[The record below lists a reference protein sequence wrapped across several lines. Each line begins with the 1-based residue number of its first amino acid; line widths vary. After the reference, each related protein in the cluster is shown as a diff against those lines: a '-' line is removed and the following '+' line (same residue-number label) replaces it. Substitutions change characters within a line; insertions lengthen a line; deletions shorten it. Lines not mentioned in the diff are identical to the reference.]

1 MRSIKRIG
9 LIVLLFVTYSQAQ
22 IMVISQNKVVFNK
35 MKEYH
40 ELSEKFWNPVFDKLV
55 DEGKLDEVGTL
66 GHAWGDEWNVV
77 GYYKA
82 KDIASFEIAWSEGY
96 QEYAKKT
103 PQNVQ
108 NKIQAMIIE
117 HKDSIYQLSTRTLD
131 KKIILYYFSF
141 PKGPVFR
148 ALFLCFV
155 LLTHKIYCSYI

>member
-1 MRSIKRIG
+1 MRTVKKIG
-9 LIVLLFVTYSQAQ
+9 LIVLLFVTYSHAQ

-66 GHAWGDEWNVV
+66 GHAWGDAWNVV

-82 KDIASFEIAWSEGY
+82 KDIASFEKAWSEGY
-96 QEYAKKT
+96 QEFAKKT

-117 HKDSIYQLSTRTLD
+117 HKDSIYQLKHSHSR
-131 KKIILYYFSF
+131 K
-141 PKGPVFR
+141 
-148 ALFLCFV
+148 
-155 LLTHKIYCSYI
+155 

>member
-82 KDIASFEIAWSEGY
+82 KDIASFEKAWSEGY

-117 HKDSIYQLSTRTLD
+117 HKDSIYQLKHSHSR
-131 KKIILYYFSF
+131 K
-141 PKGPVFR
+141 
-148 ALFLCFV
+148 
-155 LLTHKIYCSYI
+155 

>member
-9 LIVLLFVTYSQAQ
+9 LIVLLFVTYGQAQ

-82 KDIASFEIAWSEGY
+82 KDIASFEKAWSEGY

-117 HKDSIYQLSTRTLD
+117 HKDSIYQLKHSHSR
-131 KKIILYYFSF
+131 
-141 PKGPVFR
+141 
-148 ALFLCFV
+148 
-155 LLTHKIYCSYI
+155 

>member
-1 MRSIKRIG
+1 MRTVKKIG
-9 LIVLLFVTYSQAQ
+9 LIVLFFVTYSQAQ

-40 ELSEKFWNPVFDKLV
+40 ELSEKFWNPVFDRLV

-82 KDIASFEIAWSEGY
+82 KDIASFEKAWSEGY
-96 QEYAKKT
+96 QEFAKKT

-117 HKDSIYQLSTRTLD
+117 HKDSIYQLKHSHSR
-131 KKIILYYFSF
+131 K
-141 PKGPVFR
+141 
-148 ALFLCFV
+148 
-155 LLTHKIYCSYI
+155 

>member
-1 MRSIKRIG
+1 MRTVKKIG
-9 LIVLLFVTYSQAQ
+9 LIVLLFVTYSHAQ

-82 KDIASFEIAWSEGY
+82 KDIASFEKAWSEGY
-96 QEYAKKT
+96 QEFAKKT

-108 NKIQAMIIE
+108 TKIQAMIIE
-117 HKDSIYQLSTRTLD
+117 HKDSIYQLKHSHSR
-131 KKIILYYFSF
+131 K
-141 PKGPVFR
+141 
-148 ALFLCFV
+148 
-155 LLTHKIYCSYI
+155 

>member
-40 ELSEKFWNPVFDKLV
+40 ELSEKFWNPVFDRLV

-82 KDIASFEIAWSEGY
+82 KNIASFEKAWSEGY

-117 HKDSIYQLSTRTLD
+117 HKDSIYQLKHSHSR
-131 KKIILYYFSF
+131 
-141 PKGPVFR
+141 
-148 ALFLCFV
+148 
-155 LLTHKIYCSYI
+155 

>member
-1 MRSIKRIG
+1 MRTIKKIG
-9 LIVLLFVTYSQAQ
+9 LIILLFVTYSHAQ
-22 IMVISQNKVVFNK
+22 IMVISKNKVVFNK

-82 KDIASFEIAWSEGY
+82 KDIASFEKAWSEGY

-117 HKDSIYQLSTRTLD
+117 HKDSIYQLKHSHSR
-131 KKIILYYFSF
+131 K
-141 PKGPVFR
+141 
-148 ALFLCFV
+148 
-155 LLTHKIYCSYI
+155 

>member
-82 KDIASFEIAWSEGY
+82 KDIASFEKAWSEGY
-96 QEYAKKT
+96 QEFAKKT

-117 HKDSIYQLSTRTLD
+117 HKDSIYQLKHSHSR
-131 KKIILYYFSF
+131 K
-141 PKGPVFR
+141 
-148 ALFLCFV
+148 
-155 LLTHKIYCSYI
+155 

>member
-1 MRSIKRIG
+1 MKTIKKIG
-9 LIVLLFVTYSQAQ
+9 LIVLLFVTYSHAQ

-82 KDIASFEIAWSEGY
+82 KDIASFEKAWSEGY
-96 QEYAKKT
+96 QEFAKKT

-117 HKDSIYQLSTRTLD
+117 HKDSIYQLNHSHSR
-131 KKIILYYFSF
+131 K
-141 PKGPVFR
+141 
-148 ALFLCFV
+148 
-155 LLTHKIYCSYI
+155 

>member
-82 KDIASFEIAWSEGY
+82 KDIASFEKAWSDGY

-117 HKDSIYQLSTRTLD
+117 HKDSIYQLKHSHSR
-131 KKIILYYFSF
+131 
-141 PKGPVFR
+141 
-148 ALFLCFV
+148 
-155 LLTHKIYCSYI
+155 

>member
-1 MRSIKRIG
+1 MRAIKNIG
-9 LIVLLFVTYSQAQ
+9 LIVLLFLTYSHAQ

-82 KDIASFEIAWSEGY
+82 KDIASFEKAWSEGY
-96 QEYAKKT
+96 QEFAKKT

-117 HKDSIYQLSTRTLD
+117 HKDSIYQLKHSHSR
-131 KKIILYYFSF
+131 K
-141 PKGPVFR
+141 
-148 ALFLCFV
+148 
-155 LLTHKIYCSYI
+155 

>member
-1 MRSIKRIG
+1 MKTIKKIG
-9 LIVLLFVTYSQAQ
+9 LIVLLFVTYSHAQ

-82 KDIASFEIAWSEGY
+82 KDIASFEKAWSEGY
-96 QEYAKKT
+96 QEFAKKT

-117 HKDSIYQLSTRTLD
+117 HKDSIYQLKHSHSR
-131 KKIILYYFSF
+131 K
-141 PKGPVFR
+141 
-148 ALFLCFV
+148 
-155 LLTHKIYCSYI
+155 

>member
-1 MRSIKRIG
+1 MRTIKKIG
-9 LIVLLFVTYSQAQ
+9 LIVLLFVTYSHAQ

-82 KDIASFEIAWSEGY
+82 KDIASFEKAWAEGY
-96 QEYAKKT
+96 QEFAKNT

-117 HKDSIYQLSTRTLD
+117 HKDSIYQLKHSHSR
-131 KKIILYYFSF
+131 K
-141 PKGPVFR
+141 
-148 ALFLCFV
+148 
-155 LLTHKIYCSYI
+155 

>member
-1 MRSIKRIG
+1 MRTVKKIC
-9 LIVLLFVTYSQAQ
+9 LIVLLFVTYSHAQ

-82 KDIASFEIAWSEGY
+82 KDIASFEKAWSEGY

-117 HKDSIYQLSTRTLD
+117 HKDSIYQLKHSHSR
-131 KKIILYYFSF
+131 
-141 PKGPVFR
+141 
-148 ALFLCFV
+148 
-155 LLTHKIYCSYI
+155 

>member
-40 ELSEKFWNPVFDKLV
+40 ELSEKFWNPVFDRLV

-82 KDIASFEIAWSEGY
+82 KDIASFEKAWSEGY

-117 HKDSIYQLSTRTLD
+117 HKDSIYQLKHSHSR
-131 KKIILYYFSF
+131 
-141 PKGPVFR
+141 
-148 ALFLCFV
+148 
-155 LLTHKIYCSYI
+155 

>member
-1 MRSIKRIG
+1 MRTVKKIG
-9 LIVLLFVTYSQAQ
+9 LIVLLVVTYSHAQ

-82 KDIASFEIAWSEGY
+82 KDIASFEKAWSEGY
-96 QEYAKKT
+96 QEFAKKT

-117 HKDSIYQLSTRTLD
+117 HKDSIYQLKHSHSR
-131 KKIILYYFSF
+131 K
-141 PKGPVFR
+141 
-148 ALFLCFV
+148 
-155 LLTHKIYCSYI
+155 

>member
-1 MRSIKRIG
+1 MKTIKKIG
-9 LIVLLFVTYSQAQ
+9 LIVLLFVTYSHAQ

-40 ELSEKFWNPVFDKLV
+40 ELSEKFWNPVFDRLV

-82 KDIASFEIAWSEGY
+82 KDIASFEKAWSEGY
-96 QEYAKKT
+96 QEFAKKT

-117 HKDSIYQLSTRTLD
+117 HNDSIYQLKHSHSR
-131 KKIILYYFSF
+131 K
-141 PKGPVFR
+141 
-148 ALFLCFV
+148 
-155 LLTHKIYCSYI
+155 

>member
-1 MRSIKRIG
+1 MRTVKKIG

-82 KDIASFEIAWSEGY
+82 KDIASFEKAWSEGY

-117 HKDSIYQLSTRTLD
+117 HKDSIYQLKHSHSR
-131 KKIILYYFSF
+131 K
-141 PKGPVFR
+141 
-148 ALFLCFV
+148 
-155 LLTHKIYCSYI
+155 

>member
-1 MRSIKRIG
+1 MRTVKKIG
-9 LIVLLFVTYSQAQ
+9 LIVLLFVTYSHAQ

-40 ELSEKFWNPVFDKLV
+40 ELSEKFWNPVFDRLV

-82 KDIASFEIAWSEGY
+82 KDIASFEKAWSEGY
-96 QEYAKKT
+96 QEFAKKT

-117 HKDSIYQLSTRTLD
+117 HKDSIYQLKHSHSR
-131 KKIILYYFSF
+131 K
-141 PKGPVFR
+141 
-148 ALFLCFV
+148 
-155 LLTHKIYCSYI
+155 

>member
-1 MRSIKRIG
+1 MKTIKKIG
-9 LIVLLFVTYSQAQ
+9 LIVLLFVTYSHAQ
-22 IMVISQNKVVFNK
+22 IMGISQNKVVFNK

-82 KDIASFEIAWSEGY
+82 KDIASFEKAWSEGY
-96 QEYAKKT
+96 QEFAKKT

-117 HKDSIYQLSTRTLD
+117 HKDSIYQLKHSHSR
-131 KKIILYYFSF
+131 K
-141 PKGPVFR
+141 
-148 ALFLCFV
+148 
-155 LLTHKIYCSYI
+155 

>member
-1 MRSIKRIG
+1 MRTVKKIG
-9 LIVLLFVTYSQAQ
+9 LIVLLVTYSHAQ

-82 KDIASFEIAWSEGY
+82 KDIASFEKAWSEGY
-96 QEYAKKT
+96 QEFAKKT

-117 HKDSIYQLSTRTLD
+117 HKDSIYQLKHSHSR
-131 KKIILYYFSF
+131 K
-141 PKGPVFR
+141 
-148 ALFLCFV
+148 
-155 LLTHKIYCSYI
+155 

>member
-1 MRSIKRIG
+1 MRTVKKIG
-9 LIVLLFVTYSQAQ
+9 LIVLLFVTYSHAQ

-40 ELSEKFWNPVFDKLV
+40 ELSEKFWNPVFDRLV

-66 GHAWGDEWNVV
+66 GLAWGDEWNVV

-82 KDIASFEIAWSEGY
+82 KDIASFEKAWSEGY
-96 QEYAKKT
+96 QEFAKKT

-117 HKDSIYQLSTRTLD
+117 HKDSIYQLKHSHSR
-131 KKIILYYFSF
+131 K
-141 PKGPVFR
+141 
-148 ALFLCFV
+148 
-155 LLTHKIYCSYI
+155 

>member
-1 MRSIKRIG
+1 MRFIKRIG
-9 LIVLLFVTYSQAQ
+9 LIVLLFVTYSHAQ

-82 KDIASFEIAWSEGY
+82 KDIASFEKAWSEGY

-117 HKDSIYQLSTRTLD
+117 HKDSIYQLKHSHSR
-131 KKIILYYFSF
+131 K
-141 PKGPVFR
+141 
-148 ALFLCFV
+148 
-155 LLTHKIYCSYI
+155 

>member
-40 ELSEKFWNPVFDKLV
+40 ELSEKFWNPVFDRLV

-82 KDIASFEIAWSEGY
+82 KDIASFEKAWSEGY
-96 QEYAKKT
+96 QEFAKKT

-117 HKDSIYQLSTRTLD
+117 HKDSIYQLKHSHSR
-131 KKIILYYFSF
+131 
-141 PKGPVFR
+141 
-148 ALFLCFV
+148 
-155 LLTHKIYCSYI
+155 

>member
-1 MRSIKRIG
+1 MKTVKKIG
-9 LIVLLFVTYSQAQ
+9 LIVLLFVTYSHAQ

-82 KDIASFEIAWSEGY
+82 KDIASFEKAWSEGY
-96 QEYAKKT
+96 QEFAKKT

-117 HKDSIYQLSTRTLD
+117 HKDSIYQLKHSHSR
-131 KKIILYYFSF
+131 K
-141 PKGPVFR
+141 
-148 ALFLCFV
+148 
-155 LLTHKIYCSYI
+155 

>member
-1 MRSIKRIG
+1 MKTIKKIG
-9 LIVLLFVTYSQAQ
+9 LIVLLFVTYSHAQ

-66 GHAWGDEWNVV
+66 GHAWGDEWSVV

-82 KDIASFEIAWSEGY
+82 KDIASFEKAWSEGY
-96 QEYAKKT
+96 QEFAKKT

-117 HKDSIYQLSTRTLD
+117 HKDSIYQLKHSHSR
-131 KKIILYYFSF
+131 K
-141 PKGPVFR
+141 
-148 ALFLCFV
+148 
-155 LLTHKIYCSYI
+155 

>member
-1 MRSIKRIG
+1 MRAIKNIG
-9 LIVLLFVTYSQAQ
+9 LIVLLFVTYSHAQ

-40 ELSEKFWNPVFDKLV
+40 ELSEKFWNPVFDRLV

-82 KDIASFEIAWSEGY
+82 KDIASFEKAWSEGY
-96 QEYAKKT
+96 QEFAKKT

-117 HKDSIYQLSTRTLD
+117 HKDSIYQLKHSHSR
-131 KKIILYYFSF
+131 K
-141 PKGPVFR
+141 
-148 ALFLCFV
+148 
-155 LLTHKIYCSYI
+155 